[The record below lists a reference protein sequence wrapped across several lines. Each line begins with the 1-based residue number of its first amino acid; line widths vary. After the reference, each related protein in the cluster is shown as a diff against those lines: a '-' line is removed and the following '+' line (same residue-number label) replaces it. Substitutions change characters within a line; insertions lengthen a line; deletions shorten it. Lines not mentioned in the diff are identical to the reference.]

1 MWLDIDKDEEDE
13 VARGNVSGAGFEMTV
28 VGEEI
33 SEEAVETA
41 VNEEGELE
49 DNVVLVAAAVVVVLV
64 PVATVKEE
72 DERNEFIV
80 KLSEELLDVNLVAPS
95 AR

>member
-1 MWLDIDKDEEDE
+1 MWLDIDKDDED
-13 VARGNVSGAGFEMTV
+13 VVVRGNVSGTGFEMTV
-28 VGEEI
+28 VGEEM

-41 VNEEGELE
+41 VNEEGK
-49 DNVVLVAAAVVVVLV
+49 DNVVVVVVVVLVVV
-64 PVATVKEE
+64 PVATVKDE

>member
-1 MWLDIDKDEEDE
+1 MWLDIDKDDED
-13 VARGNVSGAGFEMTV
+13 VVVRGNVSGTGFEMTV
-28 VGEEI
+28 VGEEM

-41 VNEEGELE
+41 VHEEGK
-49 DNVVLVAAAVVVVLV
+49 DNVLVVV
-64 PVATVKEE
+64 PAATVKDE

-80 KLSEELLDVNLVAPS
+80 KLSEELLDVNLVALS

>member
-28 VGEEI
+28 VGEEM

-41 VNEEGELE
+41 VNEEGK
-49 DNVVLVAAAVVVVLV
+49 DNVVVVVVVVPVVVV
-64 PVATVKEE
+64 PVATVKDE

>member
-28 VGEEI
+28 VGEEM

-41 VNEEGELE
+41 VNEEGK
-49 DNVVLVAAAVVVVLV
+49 DNVVVVVLVVV
-64 PVATVKEE
+64 PVATVKDE
-72 DERNEFIV
+72 DERNELIV